1 MRVISVKYFWLRNGL
16 VNCQDVTCSLLLF
29 ALLCLQCLFLSPK
42 NPNDEPSKSASNSL
56 LPKILQTSPN
66 SSQSP
71 SKNPPKTLPKPSQ
84 IDSKSILRDSWSPS
98 WTHARKKLDLEHPKH
113 GQEAP
118 KSAQETSKTAPNPSQ
133 MELKTLPNLI
143 KHFEGI

>member
-1 MRVISVKYFWLRNGL
+1 MRVISVKYLWLRNGL

-29 ALLCLQCLFLSPK
+29 ALLCLQCLLISPK

-84 IDSKSILRDSWSPS
+84 IEGKLHCSHENDETALKTALGQCPPPS
-98 WTHARKKLDLEHPKH
+98 WMPFWVPKAS
-113 GQEAP
+113 QERP
-118 KSAQETSKTAPNPSQ
+118 KSFPKAAK
-133 MELKTLPNLI
+133 I
-143 KHFEGI
+143 

>member
-29 ALLCLQCLFLSPK
+29 ALLWLQCLFLSPK

-56 LPKILQTSPN
+56 LPKILQTSPS

-71 SKNPPKTLPKPSQ
+71 SKNRPKTLPKPSQ
-84 IDSKSILRDSWSPS
+84 IEGKLNCSHENDETALKTAFPQCPPPS
-98 WTHARKKLDLEHPKH
+98 WMPFWVPEAS
-113 GQEAP
+113 QERP
-118 KSAQETSKTAPNPSQ
+118 KS
-133 MELKTLPNLI
+133 LPQAAKI
-143 KHFEGI
+143 